1 MVLPKVKNEKYTY
14 ADYQTWDTEQRWEII
29 DGFPYSMSPAPT
41 TKHQEVLSSLFNS
54 FYNYLKGKPCKVF
67 PAPFDV
73 RLSNIGAKDDEVEN
87 VVQPD
92 ISVICNP
99 MRLDEKGANGAP
111 DLILEILS
119 PSTSKKDMGIKSF
132 LYQRF
137 GVKEYWIVDPD
148 SETVLVYVLDSTG
161 KYDLLNEYKS
171 TDFVKV
177 SIFPDLEINLS
188 EVFQK

>member
-1 MVLPKVKNEKYTY
+1 MVLPKVKNEKFTY
-14 ADYQTWDTEQRWEII
+14 ADYRAWDENQRWEII
-29 DGFPYSMSPAPT
+29 DGFAYDMNPAPN
-41 TKHQEVLSSLFNS
+41 TKHQTILMNLLSG

-73 RLSNIGAKDDEVEN
+73 RFSKIGAKDEEVEN

-99 MRLDEKGANGAP
+99 VRLDEKGANGAP
-111 DLILEILS
+111 DLIVEILS

-137 GVKEYWIVDPD
+137 GVREYWIVDPASD
-148 SETVLVYVLDSTG
+148 SVLVYLLDDTG
-161 KYDLLNEYKS
+161 KFDTFEYIS
-171 TDFVKV
+171 TDIVRV

-188 EVFQK
+188 EVFEK

>member
-1 MVLPKVKNEKYTY
+1 MVLPKIKNERYTY
-14 ADYQTWDTEQRWEII
+14 ADYLTWDDDLRWEII
-29 DGFPYSMSPAPT
+29 DGFAYDMSPAPT
-41 TKHQEVLSSLFNS
+41 TKHQVVLVNLLNS

-73 RLSNIGAKDDEVEN
+73 RLSKIGANDDEVEN

-99 MRLDEKGANGAP
+99 MKLDEKGAIGAP
-111 DLILEILS
+111 DLVVEILS

-132 LYQRF
+132 LYQKF
-137 GVKEYWIVDPD
+137 GVREYWIVDPV
-148 SETVLVYVLDSTG
+148 SESVIVYLPDETG
-161 KYDLLNEYKS
+161 KFDTNEYKS

-177 SIFPDLEINLS
+177 SIFPDLEISLA
-188 EVFQK
+188 EVFKQ